1 MGNPHNHMT
10 KETELASAK
19 RLPLLLLCGAAGIF
33 IATVLYPLWFP
44 TNAWIGALKAIS
56 EAAMVGALADWF
68 AVSALFRRVPIP
80 LVGRHTAIIPRN
92 KNRIADNLA
101 LFVQDKFLN
110 TNALLALIRRHDPA
124 QIIANW
130 LSTPANAAQFSGYLL
145 KIIRGFL
152 DLADDQR
159 IQAFMRSAIHK
170 AIDKVDLSQTSAVL
184 LESLTKNNRHQ
195 VLLDDAIRQLL
206 HLVNKPG
213 THAFIAQQV
222 VSWLKREHPITEK
235 MLPTDWVGDKSAEL
249 AASAVQSILNDIE
262 QDGAHELRQG
272 FNRAVQ
278 RLIAQ
283 LRSSPEMQL
292 KAEEIKDYLKQDEA
306 LNSYISQLWGDL
318 RAWLKADLDKTDS
331 VLHARA
337 SAAGQWLGEAL
348 QQDAELR
355 ASLNQHMEEAATHAA
370 PEFSTFLS
378 RHISDTVKSWDARDM
393 SHQVELN
400 IGKDL
405 QRIRINGTVVGGVIG
420 LILYLLSQLPVL
432 IAWVRVGQ

>member
-1 MGNPHNHMT
+1 MT

-44 TNAWIGALKAIS
+44 ANAWIGALKAIS

-170 AIDKVDLSQTSAVL
+170 AIDKVDLSQTSAML

-222 VSWLKREHPITEK
+222 ISWLKREHPITEK

-318 RAWLKADLDKTDS
+318 RAWLKTDLDKTDS

-432 IAWVRVGQ
+432 IAWVRLGQ

>member
-1 MGNPHNHMT
+1 MT

-44 TNAWIGALKAIS
+44 PANAWISALKAIS

-145 KIIRGFL
+145 KMIRGFL

-170 AIDKVDLSQTSAVL
+170 AIDKVDLSQTSAML

-222 VSWLKREHPITEK
+222 ISWLKREHPITEK

-432 IAWVRVGQ
+432 IAWMRVGQ

>member
-1 MGNPHNHMT
+1 MD
-10 KETELASAK
+10 KETELAYAK
-19 RLPLLLLCGAAGIF
+19 RLPLLLLCGAAALF

-44 TNAWIGALKAIS
+44 SSVWVNGLKAVS
-56 EAAMVGALADWF
+56 EASMVGALADWF

-92 KNRIADNLA
+92 KDRIADNLA

-110 TNALLALIRRHDPA
+110 TESLLTLIRRHDPA

-130 LSTPANAAQFSGYLL
+130 LSMPINAAKLSGYLL
-145 KIIRGFL
+145 KIVRGFL

-159 IQAFMRSAIHK
+159 IQAFMRRAIHK
-170 AIDKVDLSQTSAVL
+170 AIDKVDLSQSAAMV

-195 VLLDDAIRQLL
+195 ALLDDAISQLL

-213 THAFIAQQV
+213 THEFIAQQV
-222 VSWLKREHPITEK
+222 IRWLKREHPIKEK
-235 MLPTDWVGDKSAEL
+235 MLPTEWVGDKSAEL
-249 AASAVQSILNDIE
+249 AANAVKSILNDIE
-262 QDGAHELRQG
+262 QDGTHELRQG

-278 RLIAQ
+278 RLIGR
-283 LRSSPEMQL
+283 LREDPEMQL

-306 LNSYISQLWGDL
+306 LNTYISQLWGDL
-318 RAWLKADLDKTDS
+318 RGWLKEDLDKQDS
-331 VLHARA
+331 VLHAKV
-337 SAAGQWLGEAL
+337 SAAGLWLGETL
-348 QQDAELR
+348 MQDAQLR
-355 ASLNQHMEEAATHAA
+355 ASLNQHMEEAATSAA

-400 IGKDL
+400 IGRDL

-420 LILYLLSQLPVL
+420 LILYLLSELPAL
-432 IAWVRVGQ
+432 IEWTRAG

>member
-1 MGNPHNHMT
+1 MT

-44 TNAWIGALKAIS
+44 ANAWIGALKAIS

-145 KIIRGFL
+145 KMIRGFL

-170 AIDKVDLSQTSAVL
+170 AIDKVDLSQTSAML

-222 VSWLKREHPITEK
+222 ISWLKREHPITEK

-432 IAWVRVGQ
+432 IAWVRVG

>member
-44 TNAWIGALKAIS
+44 ANAWISALKAIS

-145 KIIRGFL
+145 KMIRGFL

-170 AIDKVDLSQTSAVL
+170 AIDKVDLSQTSAML

-222 VSWLKREHPITEK
+222 ISWLKREHPITEK

-331 VLHARA
+331 VLHTRA

>member
-1 MGNPHNHMT
+1 MT

-44 TNAWIGALKAIS
+44 ANAWIGALKAIS

-145 KIIRGFL
+145 KMIRGFL

-170 AIDKVDLSQTSAVL
+170 AIDKVDLSQTSAML

-222 VSWLKREHPITEK
+222 ISWLKREHPITEK

-331 VLHARA
+331 VLHTRA

>member
-1 MGNPHNHMT
+1 
-10 KETELASAK
+10 
-19 RLPLLLLCGAAGIF
+19 
-33 IATVLYPLWFP
+33 
-44 TNAWIGALKAIS
+44 
-56 EAAMVGALADWF
+56 
-68 AVSALFRRVPIP
+68 
-80 LVGRHTAIIPRN
+80 
-92 KNRIADNLA
+92 
-101 LFVQDKFLN
+101 
-110 TNALLALIRRHDPA
+110 
-124 QIIANW
+124 
-130 LSTPANAAQFSGYLL
+130 
-145 KIIRGFL
+145 
-152 DLADDQR
+152 
-159 IQAFMRSAIHK
+159 
-170 AIDKVDLSQTSAVL
+170 
-184 LESLTKNNRHQ
+184 
-195 VLLDDAIRQLL
+195 L

-222 VSWLKREHPITEK
+222 ISWLKREHPITEK

-318 RAWLKADLDKTDS
+318 RAWMKADLDKTDS

>member
-44 TNAWIGALKAIS
+44 ANAWISVLKAIS

-145 KIIRGFL
+145 KMIRGFL

-170 AIDKVDLSQTSAVL
+170 AIDKVDLSQTSAML

>member
-1 MGNPHNHMT
+1 MT

-44 TNAWIGALKAIS
+44 ANAWIGALKAIS

-145 KIIRGFL
+145 KMIRGFL

-170 AIDKVDLSQTSAVL
+170 AIDKVDLSQTSAML

-222 VSWLKREHPITEK
+222 ISWLKREHPITEK

-318 RAWLKADLDKTDS
+318 RAWMKADLDKTDS